1 MLFQKTEMCFNEL
14 DYAMVHCHEH
24 NDSKRCQNDAQNAAI
39 MFLSCYYLTLV
50 GEGLL
55 KAHNDKCSSLVR
67 LLCICFCY
75 FILLNHG

>member
-1 MLFQKTEMCFNEL
+1 MLFQKTEMCFNEF
-14 DYAMVHCHEH
+14 DYAMLQCHEH

-39 MFLSCYYLTLV
+39 MFLSYCYLTLV

-55 KAHNDKCSSLVR
+55 QAHNDKGCSLVR
-67 LLCICFCY
+67 LLCIYFCY